1 MGSCIPCSRYIGFI
15 GGAILPVS
23 PRGRFTTTNAE
34 AYAVQ
39 SWPTDPIGSATLTL
53 IANASLAG
61 AEIRIYDMDNIPTG
75 SLGTE
80 LAGVE
85 SCSGA
90 TFDYFYYYGI
100 TANRVWL
107 QIMAPGFEEYGQEY
121 TLTRDNTTLSV
132 ILQAELNT

>member
-1 MGSCIPCSRYIGFI
+1 MASAVYQIADALSFMRLSVGGCYTAIP
-15 GGAILPVS
+15 GGAVIKRRL
-23 PRGRFTTTNAE
+23 
-34 AYAVQ
+34 
-39 SWPTDPIGSATLTL
+39 PTDPIGSATLTL
-53 IANASLAG
+53 VANTTLAG
-61 AEIRIYDMDNIPTG
+61 AEVRIYDMDNIPVG

-85 SCSGA
+85 SCPGA